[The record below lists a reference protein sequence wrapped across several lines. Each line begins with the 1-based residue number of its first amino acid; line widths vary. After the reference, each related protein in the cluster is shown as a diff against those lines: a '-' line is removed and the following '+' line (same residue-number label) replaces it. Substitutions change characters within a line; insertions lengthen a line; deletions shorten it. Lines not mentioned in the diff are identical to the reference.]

1 MKTSMNYIKNFVL
14 VLLLAAGSNSFAQ
27 PGNPSNLQLQ
37 TTAATGKEF
46 QEIKAGMINAEIEE
60 ALLTATQKEADT
72 KNWKQKYIA
81 AKIISGNW
89 TEIKDASGKVTG
101 RSIEGM
107 VYGIGVAGN
116 CNYQQF
122 TFHQNYNGKTFD
134 ATSTNIAKIGQQHRC
149 SCAQ

>member
-1 MKTSMNYIKNFVL
+1 MKTSMNYFKTLML
-14 VLLLAAGSNSFAQ
+14 VLLFAAVNNSFAQ
-27 PGNPSNLQLQ
+27 PGNPSNLQGNSSAQ
-37 TTAATGKEF
+37 TGKEF
-46 QEIKAGMINAEIEE
+46 QEIKAGMSNAEVEA
-60 ALLTATQKEADT
+60 ALLSATQKESDA

-101 RSIEGM
+101 RTIEGM

-122 TFHQNYNGKTFD
+122 TFHQNFNGNAFD
-134 ATSTNIAKIGQQHRC
+134 AGSTTIAKIGQQHRC
-149 SCAQ
+149 ACAQ